1 MLSTKIRVCSFVNG
15 KIANCHVVGSGRWF
29 GSVFVIFSGVTKMF
43 AETNTDGMAPSSP
56 NI

>member
-1 MLSTKIRVCSFVNG
+1 MLSTKIRVCSFVTG